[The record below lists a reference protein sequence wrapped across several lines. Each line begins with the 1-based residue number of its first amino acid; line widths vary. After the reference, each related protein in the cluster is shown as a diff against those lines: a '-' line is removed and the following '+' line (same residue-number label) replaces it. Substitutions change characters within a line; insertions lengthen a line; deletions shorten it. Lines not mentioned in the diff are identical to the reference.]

1 MNRMNFSG
9 YAIVDAT
16 KSTMEES
23 ASPKNMQNV
32 KKNTTTRIATV
43 FVKHKR
49 IAIIVFLSFL
59 TFIAVTFHIHTIR
72 QMEYQSFSFIFREFL
87 VQAQFVGGNYLHI
100 YQLLED
106 IVISESEPTLAEHQ
120 EILRVFHDTVDRQYA
135 LLWSIHLF
143 FRDFSVPYHGHPL
156 PWSGCYSG
164 SASFIFYRLYGNT
177 LSIENYIALQNLVEE
192 QMQLFERNGLL
203 VFTEIG
209 HVRRFIIENRDA
221 MWYAIENVS
230 NFAMDFIENE
240 KNFGLAL
247 DAIQ

>member
-1 MNRMNFSG
+1 
-9 YAIVDAT
+9 
-16 KSTMEES
+16 MEKLV
-23 ASPKNMQNV
+23 SPKNMPNA
-32 KKNTTTRIATV
+32 KKNTITRIAAV

-49 IAIIVFLSFL
+49 IAIIVFVSFL
-59 TFIAVTFHIHTIR
+59 AFIAVTFHIHTTR
-72 QMEYQSFSFIFREFL
+72 QVEYQSFSFIFTEFL
-87 VQAQFVGGNYLHI
+87 VQAQFVGSNYLHI

-106 IVISESEPTLAEHQ
+106 IIISESEPTLAEHQ
-120 EILRVFHDTVDRQYA
+120 EILRVFHDTVNRQYA

-164 SASFIFYRLYGNT
+164 SASYIFYRLYGNT
-177 LSIENYIALQNLVEE
+177 LSIENYIALQNLAAEK
-192 QMQLFERNGLL
+192 MQLFERNELL

-209 HVRRFIIENRDA
+209 HARRFIIENRDA

-240 KNFGLAL
+240 MNFGLAL